1 MALFIL
7 LSFCLI
13 PEAHPQSQTTCG
25 VQQFHC
31 KCTGRCISIRWNCD
45 GDNDCGD
52 LSNEEECGSSTLFIT
67 TSESTND
74 IPPPQLVVSST
85 ERGSVQLDCQT
96 PSAGGSQCYFY
107 PEGDD
112 KNLKLSPSCQLSLT
126 GSDLTRWTGHSYR
139 SPEPVRVICYY
150 AVSESGVNKTSP
162 HSLPATVTVLDQK
175 PVIQVSY
182 HSQHDVFTALCEIP
196 LSGSVRADFRCSLY
210 TGRLLFL
217 KGESRKGN
225 FGMLSCVLTAS
236 KTDLLN
242 RLRSVKSRE
251 VSCDYS
257 LISDPSVRSPM
268 SHTYDILN
276 LLPTPAQPSV
286 TVEKSTAA
294 SLASSARLIT
304 TKDPET
310 AGSAHVT
317 HQHQNLTDLV
327 KTSSALHTI
336 HTEAVT
342 ASSTA
347 AKAEG
352 RRPKSSLL
360 IIILSVT
367 GTSVLLAG
375 VMTIIFVCRFIKNQ
389 RTDRLEVDSAR
400 GDQGDAMAMPSV
412 EEFSPGA
419 AGTYSMFTSETTSF
433 HQSGPSKKGKET
445 SEESES
451 DVYHTY
457 CTIPDIPVASR
468 QNDSFYSLIQKE

>member
-1 MALFIL
+1 M
-7 LSFCLI
+7 
-13 PEAHPQSQTTCG
+13 TCG

-31 KCTGRCISIRWNCD
+31 KYTGRCISIRWKCD

-52 LSNEEECGSSTLFIT
+52 LSDEEECASTLPSTTTTNSTAGSSTLFIT
-67 TSESTND
+67 TSESTNASSAVS
-74 IPPPQLVVSST
+74 ILHNETQLASTSYISQPQLVVSST
-85 ERGSVQLDCQT
+85 ERGSVQLDCKT
-96 PSAGGSQCYFY
+96 PSAGVSQCYFY
-107 PEGDD
+107 PERNYT
-112 KNLKLSPSCQLSLT
+112 NLKSPSCQLSLT
-126 GSDLTRWTGHSYR
+126 DSDLTRWTGHSYR

-150 AVSESGVNKTSP
+150 TVNESGVSKPSP

-175 PVIQVSY
+175 PVIGVSY
-182 HSQHDVFTALCEIP
+182 HSQYDVFTALCETQ

-210 TGRLLFL
+210 TGHLLFL

-225 FGMLSCVLTAS
+225 SGTWSCVLTAS

-257 LISDPSVRSPM
+257 LISDPSIRSPM
-268 SHTYDILN
+268 SRTYDILN

-294 SLASSARLIT
+294 SLASSARLTT

-336 HTEAVT
+336 HTEAVA

-352 RRPKSSLL
+352 HRPK
-360 IIILSVT
+360 
-367 GTSVLLAG
+367 
-375 VMTIIFVCRFIKNQ
+375 KNQ

-412 EEFSPGA
+412 EEVLIRQ
-419 AGTYSMFTSETTSF
+419 FTQWSSTACPAKPRNPSASSERWMTTENLSF
-433 HQSGPSKKGKET
+433 TEKLNIFQNCIFKWLRCKQSRVKRFVLDKLTDGQDEFLLFMRGEW
-445 SEESES
+445 
-451 DVYHTY
+451 
-457 CTIPDIPVASR
+457 
-468 QNDSFYSLIQKE
+468 

>member
-1 MALFIL
+1 MVFH
-7 LSFCLI
+7 LI
-13 PEAHPQSQTTCG
+13 T
-25 VQQFHC
+25 V
-31 KCTGRCISIRWNCD
+31 IN
-45 GDNDCGD
+45 GD
-52 LSNEEECGSSTLFIT
+52 I
-67 TSESTND
+67 
-74 IPPPQLVVSST
+74 
-85 ERGSVQLDCQT
+85 
-96 PSAGGSQCYFY
+96 YF
-107 PEGDD
+107 
-112 KNLKLSPSCQLSLT
+112 
-126 GSDLTRWTGHSYR
+126 
-139 SPEPVRVICYY
+139 
-150 AVSESGVNKTSP
+150 
-162 HSLPATVTVLDQK
+162 PADQK
-175 PVIQVSY
+175 PVIGVSY
-182 HSQHDVFTALCEIP
+182 HSQYDVFTALCEIP

-210 TGRLLFL
+210 TGHLLFL

-225 FGMLSCVLTAS
+225 SGTWSCVLTAS

-268 SHTYDILN
+268 SRTYDILN

-294 SLASSARLIT
+294 SLASSARLTT

-317 HQHQNLTDLV
+317 HQHQNLTELV

-336 HTEAVT
+336 HTEAVA

-352 RRPKSSLL
+352 HRPKSSLL
-360 IIILSVT
+360 IFILSVT

-375 VMTIIFVCRFIKNQ
+375 VMMIIFVCRFIKNQ

-433 HQSGPSKKGKET
+433 HQSGPSKKGKES
-445 SEESES
+445 SEEIES

-457 CTIPDIPVASR
+457 STIPDIPVAPR